1 MICMGRHASLLVG
14 QWLASIVFLWQ
25 ITGNVGRFLIE
36 CVQINKLTGVAAKTG
51 ASLASELAPHLTSQC
66 EPRICFCH

>member
-1 MICMGRHASLLVG
+1 VICMGRHASLLVG

-36 CVQINKLTGVAAKTG
+36 FVQINKLTGVAAKT
-51 ASLASELAPHLTSQC
+51 
-66 EPRICFCH
+66 